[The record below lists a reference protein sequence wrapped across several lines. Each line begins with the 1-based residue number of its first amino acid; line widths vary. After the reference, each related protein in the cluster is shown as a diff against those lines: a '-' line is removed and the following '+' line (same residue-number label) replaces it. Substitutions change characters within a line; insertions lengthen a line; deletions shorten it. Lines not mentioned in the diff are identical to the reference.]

1 MKVRLH
7 VSGDFLI
14 LTEAC
19 RCCGKALNRGG
30 ETHDGYYIHT
40 LCVGKHW
47 DKHSKGINKSRC
59 REFKGR

>member
-1 MKVRLH
+1 M
-7 VSGDFLI
+7 I
-14 LTEAC
+14 EC

-40 LCVGKHW
+40 LCIGKHW